1 MQLPEPLDTPMTIT
15 EMLSSEDRSDAIIFL
30 MNLDDLMK
38 AVANQYDTL
47 VKNIHFH
54 QREGISSTAML
65 ENLMEAAV
73 TANMAIQQVQQ
84 LEMEIQAHHE
94 HLTTP
99 YRLLSTLAFP
109 EIALKVMSI
118 MRKLAGK
125 KWNERDVTSFL
136 GDCIECHFR
145 DEDFQLKIKYLPT

>member
-1 MQLPEPLDTPMTIT
+1 
-15 EMLSSEDRSDAIIFL
+15 
-30 MNLDDLMK
+30 
-38 AVANQYDTL
+38 
-47 VKNIHFH
+47 
-54 QREGISSTAML
+54 
-65 ENLMEAAV
+65 
-73 TANMAIQQVQQ
+73 MAIQQVQQ

-109 EIALKVMSI
+109 ETALKVMSI
-118 MRKLAGK
+118 MRKHAVK

-145 DEDFQLKIKYLPT
+145 AQSDKCNKKDSVVNDFCTLYNVDARTYF